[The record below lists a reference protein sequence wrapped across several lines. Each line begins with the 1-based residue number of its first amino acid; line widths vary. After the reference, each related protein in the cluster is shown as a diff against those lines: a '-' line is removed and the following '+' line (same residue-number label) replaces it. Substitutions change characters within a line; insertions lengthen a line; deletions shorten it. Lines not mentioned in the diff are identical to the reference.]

1 MLGMSNVL
9 YLFLSLVILITV
21 SISSMFPKFGIQ
33 SFFALEVDINKYWLC
48 KVGTLYEIR
57 PLDRRIEVIGFGLYC
72 IHID

>member
-9 YLFLSLVILITV
+9 YSFLSLVILITV

-48 KVGTLYEIR
+48 KVG
-57 PLDRRIEVIGFGLYC
+57 RRSMKFD
-72 IHID
+72 HWIDVLK